1 MVSEDDGPRGRS
13 APFPTP
19 ALGGHEAENR
29 YSEGARARSAG
40 AADGRAVRQ
49 ARRPDP
55 KQAARGTERDGPADP
70 RDGSLRNAQPPG
82 GPDPRRPCRRA
93 GTCASQGQGGSG
105 GLGRDRP
112 GLREVRVQQA
122 PVAQAPRRRDRW
134 RTQPLNSV
142 ESRRDTIVPKDAG
155 KVSRLRQV
163 RLPETLRYA
172 MLLAALLGLWQ
183 IYVTFVGQISLP
195 GPLEVAGALSE
206 GWSDGRLAAATWMTL
221 GTLALGMLIGAM
233 IVVLLSVFAAWIRIG
248 ADLLTLLTLMLYP
261 VPAIAL
267 LSLLI
272 LWFDLVRHE
281 SHFTG
286 RGYRLLG
293 HLAHR
298 HQPERRLE
306 ERQPHDHAG
315 RAEPGS
321 AGLEDVQRSAPTRSF
336 AARHLRTQS
345 RLGLRLAHR
354 IRRRTRLRR
363 CRRGPTFF
371 TNDAGDFLP
380 APELLAGLLTIAFA
394 GILVEATF
402 RLLERGTVV
411 RWGMKVGRE

>member
-1 MVSEDDGPRGRS
+1 MVSEDNGPRGRCV
-13 APFPTP
+13 PFPAP

-29 YSEGARARSAG
+29 HSEGARARPAG

-55 KQAARGTERDGPADP
+55 KQAARGTERDSPADP
-70 RDGSLRNAQPPG
+70 RDGRLRNAQPPG

-93 GTCASQGQGGSG
+93 GTCASQGQGRG
-105 GLGRDRP
+105 GGFGRDRP
-112 GLREVRVQQA
+112 GFREVRVQPA

-142 ESRRDTIVPKDAG
+142 ESRGDTVVPKDAG

-163 RLPETLRYA
+163 RLPATLRYA

-195 GPLEVAGALSE
+195 GPLEAAGALRGLERRPSRRRDVDDP
-206 GWSDGRLAAATWMTL
+206 GYARSRDAHRGDDC
-221 GTLALGMLIGAM
+221 GLALGLRSVDQYRVRPAHAAN
-233 IVVLLSVFAAWIRIG
+233 LDALSR
-248 ADLLTLLTLMLYP
+248 TRHSPP
-261 VPAIAL
+261 VAPH
-267 LSLLI
+267 S
-272 LWFDLVRHE
+272 LVRHE

-321 AGLEDVQRSAPTRSF
+321 AGLEDGQRSAPTRSF

-354 IRRRTRLRR
+354 TRRRTRLRP